1 MNRAARYLSRLT
13 LLVGVML
20 SLTHCALNPP
30 KIFVPEQQPP
40 AREIKNP
47 QVALVL
53 GGGGA
58 RGFAHLGVLEVLR
71 KNHIPIDFIA
81 GTSAGSIV
89 GALYCDHA
97 DIQTTKKAMMSAKMF
112 DVMDISVIPHLSGSV
127 TGYHMMS
134 FVAKH
139 TDSDYFQDLKIPLI
153 TVTTDLKS
161 GKPFPIVAGPLA
173 PAVKAS
179 ASIPGVVEPSHLYGH
194 VLVDGGVVD
203 NIPVDVAREYKP
215 KMVIAVDIGKD
226 LDTSYVPT
234 WSGAI
239 VARSYAIMSRRM
251 AKDSDQLADVLIRP
265 HVGQVSMFDLSDKQ
279 KLVEEGRVAAR
290 NALPKICA
298 MMTQK
303 GVRPIPAVCASLK
316 SPRLSKGTNEHDPSS
331 SRAGVTP
338 QHVV

>member
-1 MNRAARYLSRLT
+1 MSKVARY
-13 LLVGVML
+13 VGRVSAIMAMVL

-30 KIFVPEQQPP
+30 QIFVPEQQPP

-58 RGFAHLGVLEVLR
+58 RGFAHLGVLEVLQ
-71 KNHIPIDFIA
+71 KNHIPISFIA
-81 GTSAGSIV
+81 GASAGSIV

-97 DIQTTKKAMMSAKMF
+97 DIQAAKQAMMAAKMF

-134 FVAKH
+134 FVLKH
-139 TDSDYFQDLKIPLI
+139 TDSDYFRDLKLPLI

-161 GKPFPIVAGPLA
+161 GKPFPIVSGPLA

-179 ASIPGVVEPSHLYGH
+179 ASIPGVVQPSYLYGR

-203 NIPVDVAREYKP
+203 NIPVDIARSYQP

-239 VARSYAIMSRRM
+239 LARSYAIMSRRM
-251 AKDSDQLADVLIRP
+251 AQDSDRMADVLIRP
-265 HVGQVSMFDLSDKQ
+265 NVGQVSMFDLSDKQ
-279 KLVEEGRVAAR
+279 KLVKTGQAAAR
-290 NALPKICA
+290 AVLPKICA
-298 MMTQK
+298 VMKQK
-303 GVRPIPAVCASLK
+303 GVYPIPAVCASFN
-316 SPRLSKGTNEHDPSS
+316 T
-331 SRAGVTP
+331 
-338 QHVV
+338 